1 MDQLGNDVV
10 VGFLVTATPPGAAES
25 ADLGAQS
32 SSNTTAALLPISLAE
47 HEVPMFSDG
56 QLGTHLR
63 LTNVPGTEPRWQ
75 ASLISIRE

>member
-32 SSNTTAALLPISLAE
+32 SSSKTAALLPISLAE
-47 HEVPMFSDG
+47 HEVPMFS
-56 QLGTHLR
+56 
-63 LTNVPGTEPRWQ
+63 
-75 ASLISIRE
+75 